1 MFDSLLIFLIG
12 ILVSAF
18 GTLVGFGGGVFMV
31 PILIIF
37 FKFPIPY
44 AIGATLASLL
54 PASIISSF
62 FNYREK
68 NIDYLVATLI
78 QVPAIAGT
86 ITGAF
91 LVASMPVLEMQFFF
105 AFFVIALSF
114 YILST
119 RKKKVSNPKKS
130 AMYRLR
136 RAPTTFIRRNRHKQ
150 AAYRLNGGIIGIFG
164 FLSGGIAGLFG
175 VGGGFLQTPFM
186 IRVFRMPPQIATSTS
201 LFILIITSFSGL
213 VSHYLLG
220 HVIWGKTLPLAAAF
234 AVGAIG
240 GRYLKQGKVRLPGT
254 EIMIGVGLF
263 LAGIGVILNIL
274 IKSGYLKQLL
284 H

>member
-1 MFDSLLIFLIG
+1 MLDQVLIFVIG
-12 ILVSAF
+12 IIVSAF
-18 GTLVGFGGGVFMV
+18 GTLVGFGGGIFMV

-37 FKFPIPY
+37 FQYSIEN

-54 PASIISSF
+54 PASLISSF

-91 LVASMPVLEMQFFF
+91 LVAFMPVLEMQFFF
-105 AFFVIALSF
+105 AFFVIALSI
-114 YILST
+114 YLLST
-119 RKKKVSNPKKS
+119 RKSPAQSPKKS
-130 AMYRLR
+130 TMYRLR
-136 RAPTTFIRRNRHKQ
+136 RMPTTFIRRNRHKKV
-150 AAYRLNGGIIGIFG
+150 AYRLNGGIIGLFG
-164 FLSGGIAGLFG
+164 YLSGCIAGLFG

-220 HVIWGKTLPLAAAF
+220 HVIWLKTMPLMAAF
-234 AVGAIG
+234 AIGAA
-240 GRYLKQGKVRLPGT
+240 YGKVLRHRRTKLPGT

-263 LAGIGVILNIL
+263 LAGIGLILNIL
-274 IKSGYLKQLL
+274 IRSNYFQQLVK
-284 H
+284 